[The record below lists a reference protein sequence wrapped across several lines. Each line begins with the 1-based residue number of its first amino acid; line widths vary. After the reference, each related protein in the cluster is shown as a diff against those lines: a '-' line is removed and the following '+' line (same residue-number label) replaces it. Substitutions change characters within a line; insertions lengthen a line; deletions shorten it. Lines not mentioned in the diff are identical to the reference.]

1 MGKFWKKLFRR
12 GRLERDLAA
21 ELEFHREMAGA
32 SGGAIRLGN
41 EGRIRE
47 EVYDAWRFNGIE
59 NLWRDL
65 IYAARGLWRSK
76 GFALSA
82 LLSLGLGIG
91 VNTAMFSLAVE
102 FLLSQPSIREAERV
116 VYIRVGG
123 GSHAEASVVEE
134 FGRSGV
140 FDGVAGETDEPAINW
155 NDGRETRPIFATQ
168 GTKNYFQ
175 VLGVPVQLGRGWT
188 AGDHDEVVVLQ
199 HRFWMKHFHG
209 DRGVLGRTML
219 LDGRAYTVLG
229 VLPEGY
235 RSLIGYG
242 YSPDVF
248 VPQFV
253 KDSYL
258 AMYARLKPGMGLGE
272 GQAALATM
280 TARLR
285 ETYKE
290 DERYKSPGEMTPVG
304 GFARLRMESKGLTVA
319 AFFGVLLVLVG
330 LVLLIACVNVAG
342 MLLAR
347 ASARRQEIAIRLSLG
362 ASRGRLFQQ
371 LLAESVALAV
381 AGTAV
386 GFAMAMALVK
396 VLEAIPL
403 PIPFPVRL
411 YVEPDW
417 RVAAYAAA
425 LAIVATLASGLAP
438 AWQTVKDSLAADL
451 QKERRLRLR
460 RGLVVAQVAVSFV
473 VLVTGAL
480 FLRSLLQSS
489 SLSPG
494 FDVRNTARAA
504 AHLPPGNY
512 KAKGQMLAYSQR
524 AVRELA
530 ALPGVEAAAAARI
543 IPFNDATNN
552 GTAVTFPDTGEKVRV
567 RYHWNAVS
575 ADYFKAMGIPVV
587 AGRTFGERDGTG
599 PRLAVVN
606 RTFVRKFLGERQP
619 VGTKFSMREGVYEII
634 GVVEGTKVMTM
645 GEEAQPQL
653 YEPLERGAD
662 GRTKMHF
669 VVKSATP
676 PAGQLRGIREALRRV
691 EPGAGLEVA
700 TMYNSMGLALL
711 PSQVGAVLM
720 GSIGLVGLLLAA
732 IGLYGVLAYSVAR
745 RTREIGIRMAV
756 GATARQICA
765 LVLGDAGRMVA
776 IGSVIGLGVALLATE
791 PLSMF
796 LIPGLSPKDPL
807 SFAAVAAVLG
817 ASALLA
823 ALGPVRRAVG
833 VDPIKALRWE

>member
-1 MGKFWKKLFRR
+1 MLRLWRKLFRR
-12 GRLERDLAA
+12 RRLERELAA

-32 SGGAIRLGN
+32 SGSAIPLGN
-41 EGRIRE
+41 AGRIQE
-47 EVYDAWRFNGIE
+47 EVYDSWRFNALE

-65 IYAARGLWRSK
+65 AYSARGLWRSK

-102 FLLSQPSIREAERV
+102 FLLSQPSVREAERV

-123 GSHAEASVVEE
+123 GSHAEPRVVEA
-134 FGRSGV
+134 FDRSGI
-140 FDGVAGETDEPAINW
+140 FDGVAGENEEPAINW
-155 NDGRETRPIFATQ
+155 NDGRETRPLFAQ
-168 GTKNYFQ
+168 QATKNYFR
-175 VLGVPVQLGRGWT
+175 VLGVPVALGRGWT
-188 AGDHDEVVVLQ
+188 ESDPDDVAVLQ
-199 HRFWMKHFHG
+199 HRFWRRYFNA
-209 DRGVLGRTML
+209 DPSVLGKTMV
-219 LDGRAYTVLG
+219 LDGRIYTVLG
-229 VLPEGY
+229 VLPEGH
-235 RSLIGYG
+235 RTLIGYG
-242 YSPDVF
+242 FSPDVL

-253 KDSYL
+253 KDTSL
-258 AMYARLKPGMGLGE
+258 AIYARLKPGMGLGE
-272 GQAALATM
+272 GRAALAAM

-285 ETYKE
+285 EAYK
-290 DERYKSPGEMTPVG
+290 DENRYRNAGEMTPVG
-304 GFARLRMESKGLTVA
+304 GFARLQQENKALTIA
-319 AFFGVLLVLVG
+319 AFFGVLLLLVG

-381 AGTAV
+381 AGTAA
-386 GFAMAMALVK
+386 GFVMAMALVK
-396 VLEAIPL
+396 LLAAIPL
-403 PIPFPVRL
+403 PIPIPVRL
-411 YVEPDW
+411 YVELDW
-417 RVAAYAAA
+417 RVVAYAAV
-425 LAIVATLASGLAP
+425 LAVVATLASGLAP
-438 AWQTVKDSLAADL
+438 AWQTVKDSVAADL

-480 FLRSLLQSS
+480 FLRSLMQSA

-494 FDVRNTARAA
+494 FDVRTTARAA
-504 AHLPPGNY
+504 AHLPPGRFQE
-512 KAKGQMLAYSQR
+512 KGQMWAYSQR

-543 IPFNDATNN
+543 IPFNDVVNH
-552 GTAVTFPDTGEKVRV
+552 GTQVTFPDTGEKRHI
-567 RYHWNAVS
+567 RYHWNAVTP
-575 ADYFKAMGIPVV
+575 DYFKAMSIPLV
-587 AGRTFGERDGTG
+587 AGRTFVESDGAG
-599 PRLAVVN
+599 PKVVVVN
-606 RTFVRKFLGERQP
+606 RIFARMFLADRRP
-619 VGTKFSMREGVYEII
+619 VGTKFSMDGGVREII

-653 YEPLERGAD
+653 YDPLVREAG

-676 PAGQLRGIREALRRV
+676 PAGQLRAMREALRRV
-691 EPGAGLEVA
+691 EPAAGLEVA
-700 TMYNSMGLALL
+700 TMYNSLGLAML

-732 IGLYGVLAYSVAR
+732 IGLYGVLAYAVAR
-745 RTREIGIRMAV
+745 RTREIGIRMAL
-756 GATARQICA
+756 GATARQICGM
-765 LVLGDAGRMVA
+765 VLGDAGWMVA
-776 IGSVIGLGVALLATE
+776 IGSLIGLAVAMLVTE

-796 LIPGLSPKDPL
+796 LVPGLSPKDPL
-807 SFAAVAAVLG
+807 SFVAVAAVLG
-817 ASALLA
+817 LSALLA

-833 VDPIKALRWE
+833 VDPMSALRWE